1 MNYIKA
7 GSGIVR
13 RGIMKKVVK
22 LKEKKEDSKRKKI
35 VRGIKKI
42 YPEYQEHEFKK
53 QFNYF
58 KE

>member
-1 MNYIKA
+1 MNYIKS
-7 GSGIVR
+7 GSSIVR
-13 RGIMKKVVK
+13 RSIMKKVVE

-35 VRGIKKI
+35 VRGIKKR
-42 YPEYQEHEFKK
+42 YPEYLEYEFKK

>member
-1 MNYIKA
+1 MNYIKV

-13 RGIMKKVVK
+13 RGIMKKVVE

-35 VRGIKKI
+35 VRNIKKR